1 MDQGC
6 ELLTCRQYCNEG
18 VKVPHMSELSAKV
31 RSALDAAVAAIGGS
45 PRDGQIE
52 MAEAVANALTDRHH
66 LMVQAGTGTGKSLAY
81 LIPALVHGRKVLVAT
96 ATLALQRQLV
106 DRDLPAVVPALEK
119 VLGRSITFG
128 IYKGVGNYIC
138 LQKMNADEVDPDGEL
153 LLESSYLEKDAKR
166 LIAWAKTPG
175 VSGDRD
181 DAPEIDRRVWAANSL
196 SGRECVGA
204 DACAWGAQCFSAKAK
219 LKAQEADVVVTNHT
233 LLAIEI
239 VDAHPILPECDAV
252 VLDEA
257 HEFMD
262 RTTQA
267 VTEELTAARVQRAA
281 AMARKYLPGK
291 VSDTLTSAGDSFD
304 DAMSDYGEQMKSE
317 FGSNGRLDEIP
328 SSLEAPIRRLKEAA
342 TALVQLIAA
351 DDGIVDP
358 DENAE
363 RARVRGAVNEIATTA
378 GKLLK
383 MGDEHVLWYEPTFST
398 LHLAPLSVSQVL
410 RSNLL
415 TRKPVIATSA
425 TLTVGNSFDAMAR
438 SIGFLV
444 GADGDEEVGNDQ
456 IDPANVQMLD
466 VGSPFDFANQGVLYL
481 PKHLPE
487 PGREGPSQE
496 ALDELGELIDAAGG
510 RTLALF
516 SSWRGVEAAD
526 AHLRKVL
533 VDLPISIITQ
543 KRGDAVGPL
552 VERFAKDET
561 SILLGTISLWQG
573 VDVPGNS
580 CILVA
585 IDRIPFPRPDEP
597 VMSARSSQADASG
610 GSGFMQVS
618 VPRAAL
624 LLAQGTGRLIRSIE
638 DRGVV
643 AILDSRIVTKRYGS
657 VLLNSMPPLWRTSD
671 GATVRDSLRRLA
683 NSVAE

>member
-1 MDQGC
+1 
-6 ELLTCRQYCNEG
+6 
-18 VKVPHMSELSAKV
+18 MSDMSAKV
-31 RSALDAAVAAIGGS
+31 REALDAAVTAIGGA
-45 PRDGQIE
+45 PREGQIE

-81 LIPALVHGRKVLVAT
+81 IIPPLVHGRQVLVAT

-106 DRDLPAVVPALEK
+106 ERDLPAVVPALEK
-119 VLGRSITFG
+119 VLGREITYA

-138 LQKMNADEVDPDGEL
+138 LQKMNSEEPDPDGEL
-153 LLESSYLEKDAKR
+153 MLGVSSLEKDAKR
-166 LIAWAKTPG
+166 LHEWARKPG

-181 DAPEIDRRVWAANSL
+181 DAPEVDRRVWAANSV

-204 DACAWGAQCFSAKAK
+204 DKCAFGSQCFAANAKG
-219 LKAQEADVVVTNHT
+219 KAQSADVVVTNHT

-239 VDAHPILPECDAV
+239 VDSHPILPERDAV

-262 RTTQA
+262 RATQA
-267 VTEELTAARVQRAA
+267 VTEELTSARVLRAS
-281 AMARKYLPGK
+281 AMARKFMPGK
-291 VSDTLTSAGDSFD
+291 LA
-304 DAMSDYGEQMKSE
+304 DAFHKAANDFHESMVDYGESIRGDFTAQ
-317 FGSNGRLDEIP
+317 GRLEEIPQSLESPIRKVRESAQAITQFMSADDEIIDTDV
-328 SSLEAPIRRLKEAA
+328 L
-342 TALVQLIAA
+342 
-351 DDGIVDP
+351 
-358 DENAE
+358 AE
-363 RARVRGAVNEIATTA
+363 RARVKGAVTEISTTA
-378 GKLLK
+378 ATLLK
-383 MGDEHVLWYEPTFST
+383 LGNGYVLWYEPTFSA
-398 LHLAPLSVSQVL
+398 LHLAPLSVSDVL
-410 RSNLL
+410 RENLL
-415 TRKPVIATSA
+415 TQTPVIATSA
-425 TLTVGNSFDAMAR
+425 TLTVGNSFNALAK

-444 GADGDEEVGNDQ
+444 GDDLNSDVKSGEV
-456 IDPANVQMLD
+456 DPANVQMLD
-466 VGSPFDFANQGVLYL
+466 VGSPFDFANQGVLYM

-487 PGREGPSQE
+487 PGRDGPSIE
-496 ALDELGELIDAAGG
+496 VLTELGELIDAAGG

-533 VDLPISIITQ
+533 AELPIKIFTQ
-543 KRGDAVGPL
+543 KRGDSVGPL
-552 VERFAKDET
+552 VEKFAKDET
-561 SILLGTISLWQG
+561 SILLGTMSLWQG

-597 VMSARSSQADASG
+597 VMSARAAQADAAG

-618 VPRAAL
+618 LPRAAL
-624 LLAQGTGRLIRSIE
+624 LLAQGTGRLIRSVE

-671 GATVRDSLRRLA
+671 KEIVRESLRRL
-683 NSVAE
+683 NKSVEE

>member
-1 MDQGC
+1 
-6 ELLTCRQYCNEG
+6 
-18 VKVPHMSELSAKV
+18 MSDLSAQV
-31 RSALDAAVAAIGGS
+31 RKALDAAVAAIGGA
-45 PRDGQIE
+45 PREGQIE

-81 LIPALVHGRKVLVAT
+81 LVPALVHGRKVLVAT

-106 DRDLPAVVPALEK
+106 ERDLPAVVPALEK
-119 VLGRSITFG
+119 VLGREITYG
-128 IYKGVGNYIC
+128 IYKGVGNYVC
-138 LQKMNADEVDPDGEL
+138 LQKMNTEEPDPDGEV
-153 LLESSYLEKDAKR
+153 LLEISHLGKDAQR
-166 LIAWAKTPG
+166 LHAWAKTPG

-181 DAPEIDRRVWAANSL
+181 DAPDVDRRVWAANSL

-204 DACAWGAQCFSAKAK
+204 DVCNYGSQCFAAKAK
-219 LKAQEADVVVTNHT
+219 TKAQSADVVITNHT

-239 VDAHPILPECDAV
+239 VDSHPILPERDAV
-252 VLDEA
+252 ILDEA

-267 VTEELTAARVQRAA
+267 VTEELTSARVIRAA
-281 AMARKYLPGK
+281 AMARKHMPGK
-291 VSDTLTSAGDSFD
+291 LSDALTKAADNFH
-304 DAMSDYGEQMKSE
+304 DAMADYGDQIRGDFSAQ
-317 FGSNGRLDEIP
+317 GRLDEIP
-328 SSLEAPIRRLKEAA
+328 SSLEAPIRKVKEAA
-342 TALVQLIAA
+342 AAIVQIINA
-351 DDGIVDP
+351 DDEIVDS
-358 DENAE
+358 DAIAE
-363 RARVRGAVNEIATTA
+363 RARVKGAVNEINTTC

-383 MGDEHVLWYEPTFST
+383 MGNTHVLWYEPTFST
-398 LHLAPLSVSQVL
+398 LHLAPLSVSEVL
-410 RSNLL
+410 RTNLL
-415 TRKPVIATSA
+415 TKTPVIATSA
-425 TLTVGNSFDAMAR
+425 TLTVGNGFDAMAR
-438 SIGFLV
+438 SIGFVV
-444 GADGDEEVGNDQ
+444 GSDADSESGDGD

-466 VGSPFDFANQGVLYL
+466 VGSPFDFANQGVLYM

-487 PGREGPSQE
+487 PGRDGPSQE
-496 ALDELGELIDAAGG
+496 VLTELGELIDAAGG

-526 AHLRKVL
+526 AHLRDVL
-533 VDLPISIITQ
+533 KELPITIITQ

-561 SILLGTISLWQG
+561 SILLGTMSLWQG

-597 VMSARSSQADASG
+597 VMSARASLADAAG

-618 VPRAAL
+618 LPRAAL
-624 LLAQGTGRLIRSIE
+624 LLAQGTGRLIRSVD

-671 GATVRDSLRRLA
+671 RAVVVDSLRRL
-683 NSVAE
+683 SQSME

>member
-1 MDQGC
+1 
-6 ELLTCRQYCNEG
+6 
-18 VKVPHMSELSAKV
+18 MSELSAKV

-181 DAPEIDRRVWAANSL
+181 DAPEVDRRVWAANSL

>member
-1 MDQGC
+1 
-6 ELLTCRQYCNEG
+6 
-18 VKVPHMSELSAKV
+18 MSELSAQV
-31 RSALDAAVAAIGGS
+31 RKALDAAVEAIGGS
-45 PRDGQIE
+45 TRDGQIE

-81 LIPALVHGRKVLVAT
+81 LVPALVHGRKVLVAT

-106 DRDLPAVVPALEK
+106 ERDLPAVVPALEK
-119 VLGRSITFG
+119 ALGRSITYG
-128 IYKGVGNYIC
+128 IYKGVGNYVC
-138 LQKMNADEVDPDGEL
+138 LQKMNAEDVDPDGEL

-181 DAPEIDRRVWAANSL
+181 DAPEVDRRVWAANSL

-204 DACAWGAQCFSAKAK
+204 DVCAWGAQCFAAKAK
-219 LKAQEADVVVTNHT
+219 AHAQEADVVVTNHT

-239 VDAHPILPECDAV
+239 VDSHPILPERDAV
-252 VLDEA
+252 ILDEA

-267 VTEELTAARVQRAA
+267 VTEELTSGRVQRAA
-281 AMARKYLPGK
+281 AMARKYMPGK
-291 VSDTLTSAGDSFD
+291 PSDALTNAADSFHD
-304 DAMSDYGEQMKSE
+304 SMVDYGEIVKGDFAAQ
-317 FGSNGRLDEIP
+317 GRLEEIP
-328 SSLEAPIRRLKEAA
+328 SVLEAPIRKLKDAA
-342 TALVQLIAA
+342 TTFVQLISA
-351 DDGIVDP
+351 DDEIIDP

-363 RARVRGAVNEIATTA
+363 RARVKGAVQEIATTA

-398 LHLAPLSVSQVL
+398 LHLAPLSVSHIL
-410 RSNLL
+410 RANLL
-415 TRKPVIATSA
+415 TKNPVIATSA
-425 TLTVGNSFDAMAR
+425 TLTVGNNFDAMAR
-438 SIGFLV
+438 SIGFVV
-444 GADGDEEVGNDQ
+444 GSDVDEASGDGD

-466 VGSPFDFANQGVLYL
+466 VGSPFDFANQGVLYM

-487 PGREGPSQE
+487 PGRDGPSQ
-496 ALDELGELIDAAGG
+496 AVLDELGELIDAAGG

-526 AHLRKVL
+526 AHLRSVL

-561 SILLGTISLWQG
+561 SILLGTMSLWQG

-597 VMSARSSQADASG
+597 VMSARSSLADASG

-624 LLAQGTGRLIRSIE
+624 LLAQGAGRLIRSID

-657 VLLNSMPPLWRTSD
+657 VILNSMPPLWRTSD
-671 GATVRDSLRRLA
+671 GDVVRDSLKRLR
-683 NSVAE
+683 ETL